1 MSFNFANFTK
11 DLKSLGDK
19 VSNEFNREII
29 PLAQRTTRLVQE
41 KIGKVN
47 ADEISQ
53 LPSEYL
59 ELANKCNNVEKLYK
73 NVLKI
78 TSYYENES
86 YDYPTNLQESFTDF
100 GKRITDGVS
109 TLSKATT
116 PAEAQAALINPGS
129 GEFKP
134 PKTLYHA
141 LARATDASI
150 LTANATSHEQE
161 DDPLIEGLELYSS
174 NLNKIANARLGQ
186 DQLIKSK
193 FNKPLTITLRQLI
206 SQSNNIQ
213 KRVEQKRL
221 DYDLARLNLTKCNNP
236 TKEPE
241 LRVAMENVED
251 EFANTVEDAINIM
264 QNVLEHSKPL
274 EELLELIKAQL
285 AYHKLAAEL
294 LGSMVSD
301 FEGLVDRNSKL
312 SKDSSG
318 SRESG
323 DFDI

>member
-19 VSNEFNREII
+19 VSNEFNKEIL
-29 PLAQRTTRLVQE
+29 PLAQRTSRMVQE

-59 ELANKCNNVEKLYK
+59 ELATRCNNIENLYK

-78 TSYYENES
+78 TTNYENES
-86 YDYPTNLQESFTDF
+86 YDYPTNLQESFSEF
-100 GKRITDGVS
+100 GKNISDRVS

-116 PAEAQAALINPGS
+116 PAEAQAALINPTT

-150 LTANATSHEQE
+150 LTSASAGNEQE
-161 DDPLIEGLELYSS
+161 EDPLIKGLDLYSS
-174 NLNKIANARLGQ
+174 NMNKIANARLGQ

-213 KRVEQKRL
+213 KKVEQKRL
-221 DYDLARLNLTKCNNP
+221 DYDLARINLTNCNNP
-236 TKEPE
+236 TKEPQ

-285 AYHKLAAEL
+285 AYHKLATEL
-294 LGSMVSD
+294 LGSMVGD
-301 FEGLVDRNSKL
+301 FEGLVEENSKL
-312 SKDSSG
+312 SKDTSG